1 MSRWRWLLF
10 AAMARFEVSEEAY
23 YRFPAA
29 SATPER
35 LLSQLLVKLRR
46 RMRR

>member
-10 AAMARFEVSEEAY
+10 AVMARFEVSEDVY
-23 YRFPAA
+23 YRFRAANTSPAG
-29 SATPER
+29 
-35 LLSQLLVKLRR
+35 LLSRALDKVRR